1 MGGRA
6 IVSALLV
13 AVGSV
18 IVVAGPRP
26 VLDTGQWLLDHSG
39 VVLLALAAA
48 VALWKAVPRE
58 SRKWPLLLAVV
69 GVVILLVQHGVDPV
83 AIAGGVLVILGAL
96 VSGLR
101 FADSFRDDTDPVHI
115 YRRVFYGRNIT
126 ARSLQP
132 VPQILRL
139 LAVGT
144 TVKIDLTAAR
154 RGEFDFLEL
163 AVTCW
168 CARVEIVLP
177 SHWAV
182 AAGRLAA
189 TTAVRFIGVLDT
201 ATLITDVYDEE
212 QTTEL
217 TAIATERAGQA
228 QDTGLL
234 RRVGV
239 VIHVAGGFSKIVLRR
254 QDLVTDQPLARR

>member
-6 IVSALLV
+6 IVGALLV

-18 IVVAGPRP
+18 IVVAGPQP
-26 VLDTGQWLLDHSG
+26 VVGMGQWLLHHSG
-39 VVLLALAAA
+39 TLLLALAAA

-58 SRKWPLLLAVV
+58 ARKWPLLLAAV
-69 GVVILLVQHGVDPV
+69 GVVVLLVQHGVDPMAV
-83 AIAGGVLVILGAL
+83 AGGVLVGFGAL
-96 VSGLR
+96 MSGLR
-101 FADSFRDDTDPVHI
+101 PGDSFRDDIDPVHI
-115 YRRVFYGRNIT
+115 YRRIFYGRNIK
-126 ARSLQP
+126 ARPLQP
-132 VPQILRL
+132 VPQLLRL

-168 CARVEIVLP
+168 FARVEIVLP
-177 SHWAV
+177 PHWAV

-189 TTAVRFIGVLDT
+189 TTGVRFTGVLDT
-201 ATLITDVYDEE
+201 ATLITDVYDEG
-212 QTTEL
+212 QTAEL
-217 TAIATERAGQA
+217 TSIATERAGHA
-228 QDTGLL
+228 EDTGLV

-239 VIHVAGGFSKIVLRR
+239 VIHAAGGFSKIVLRR
-254 QDLVTDQPLARR
+254 